1 MKKIHYLIIGLLC
14 MMAQGAWAQTSV
26 ATEDELNNAV
36 NNGGAK
42 VSVKLTA
49 DIALS
54 NYCEIPDDKEV
65 TLDLNGH
72 KLSRNLSGQTTCG
85 NILRV
90 TSDADL
96 TIKDSAGGGT
106 IKGGYDSHGGA
117 ICNYGTLTFEGG
129 TITGCTG
136 SSYGGAVYVVSGG
149 TFTMSGGTIDGCTG
163 DDGGAIYI
171 QEGGTFTMSGGSITN
186 NTCTNHSGG
195 AINNHGTCTVS
206 GGSIT
211 GNYAKN
217 YGGGIGNFDNGTLT
231 ISGGTIKDN
240 RAEIYYG
247 GGVYT
252 SKSITMSG
260 TVVIKN
266 NTVKE
271 NTNNLYLHGSNS
283 VITCAAKFEDGTSI
297 GISRDEGDY
306 NKKFTSGFTDKNGS
320 STASDFFSADISGA
334 KMTMSGGEA
343 YLSTNDG
350 VFYIE
355 RSWTGGN
362 TDGHVVSTKK
372 IATGVSSFSG
382 AENVYSGWYLISG
395 SKKYDSKRVNV
406 SGEVHFILQDGC
418 DLELTKG
425 IYIKAGSH
433 LRIYCQ
439 EGGSGKLR
447 CTGGDGDNAAIGG
460 NDGNQG
466 GKLTVHGGY
475 VKAHASSNNA
485 AGIGGGNHGDSG
497 MQAFTIFGGEVDA
510 YGQSSAAG
518 IGGGQQNNSDNHPV
532 VKIYGGK
539 VTAES
544 EDYGAGIGGGED
556 RNGCDVYIYG
566 GTVTAKGGAHGA
578 GIGGGEDGSNK
589 TTYIYGGT
597 VTAKGG
603 SQAAGIGG
611 GRNRNGGTVY
621 IYGGTTTATAGSEG
635 SGVGGGD
642 EGAGANVYI
651 YGGTITAKNVE
662 YGWAFGGGHNCNQN
676 GSVTLGDNIQVRGGG
691 TNGGLVSKDNR
702 VSYLMSSGE
711 RTAMECTHES
721 GLTYADKDESY
732 HHVTCSYCNGWDE
745 AHEKGDDAKC
755 TKCGR
760 AVPSRTLTFYES
772 KSNGKGYS
780 TTGTSYYV
788 QEETEFTFPECTT
801 VPSGKLFMGWE
812 QCESAPS
819 SITSDSGE
827 GLIKPG
833 TTITLELFSTDRN
846 YYARYM
852 NGVFSGG
859 SGSEADPFQLSTAD
873 DINELLKAINN
884 KGYDFKD
891 FYLAMTADIDM
902 SGESFTT
909 IGTDD
914 VNFNGNFDG
923 QGHTIKGIAINKKS
937 DYQGLFGYIGAN
949 GTVQNLT
956 LDESSIKGASQT
968 GTIAG
973 RSQGTVKN
981 CHVTSGVTVEAYGT
995 DADGNKTSY
1004 IAGIVGYNKGTI
1016 EGCTSEATV
1025 SASSSYRVAGI
1036 AGYGGG
1042 TIKNDLFLGS
1052 SISGSK
1058 YVGAIVGQDYS
1069 TSMTSCYYAA
1079 TNGLPKAAGTSSS
1092 SKDKNGAKAGYSVSS
1107 GTEGLTLSYG
1117 ETTAA
1122 YDYDGIKAYS
1132 FGLLYG
1138 DKLYAASGA
1147 SVNFNVGVP
1156 DGKMAANVTASAGT
1170 LVANEDES
1178 YTLVMTSSDA
1188 VITAEMEDMSLVSFT
1203 DGVDNTV
1210 VLATFDGETVNVEY
1224 DRELTTG
1231 ENGES
1236 TAYTVCIPYDY
1247 DAEEYT
1253 AEEDD
1258 EDEDDDAATARR
1270 IRKAPEYDAVIKV
1283 FTLAAVDK
1291 EKQQFI
1297 FTDAP
1302 AFMPAGSPVVIVVY
1316 QGSIWLNADG
1326 VILNG
1331 MAGEGQPV
1339 YPSYEDF
1346 LNQGEDILGYWK
1358 GSFETF
1364 RAFFEA
1370 LETTEVGTYKA
1381 MYQPEDGEL
1390 QEFPAEIFADP
1401 IIIDG
1406 ETVGISDATRLNDKG
1421 QMINDKWFDLQG
1433 RKLSAPAA
1441 KGVYIKDG
1449 RKFVKP

>member
-14 MMAQGAWAQTSV
+14 MMAQGAWAQTNV

-36 NNGGAK
+36 QTDGANI
-42 VSVKLTA
+42 KLTA

-54 NYCEIPDDKEV
+54 NYLGIGDGDELEPSV
-65 TLDLNGH
+65 TIDLNGYT
-72 KLSRNLSGQTTCG
+72 LSRSLSASDG
-85 NILRV
+85 NGHVIWVRTGSTLYV
-90 TSDADL
+90 MDSSGNNSGKL
-96 TIKDSAGGGT
+96 TGGWANNGGG
-106 IKGGYDSHGGA
+106 
-117 ICNYGTLTFEGG
+117 ICNYGTLYFQGG
-129 TITGCTG
+129 TITGCKA
-136 SSYGGAVYVVSGG
+136 SSTGGAIRNNGDVYFEGG
-149 TFTMSGGTIDGCTG
+149 VIDDNEGADCGGIYNAEGATLYFDGGTIQNCTSN
-163 DDGGAIYI
+163 
-171 QEGGTFTMSGGSITN
+171 SG
-186 NTCTNHSGG
+186 
-195 AINNHGTCTVS
+195 
-206 GGSIT
+206 
-211 GNYAKN
+211 
-217 YGGGIGNFDNGTLT
+217 GGGIVNYGTAEIT
-231 ISGGTIKDN
+231 GGTIKDN
-240 RAEIYYG
+240 SAKSRGGGLWNGTNATLTVSGGTITGNTSENYG
-247 GGVYT
+247 GGLFSY
-252 SKSITMSG
+252 SSFKMSG
-260 TVVIKN
+260 KVVIKN
-266 NTVKE
+266 NTV
-271 NTNNLYLHGSNS
+271 NGVTNNLYLHGGSS
-283 VITCAAKFEDGTSI
+283 VIKVIDAFTSGTSI
-297 GISRDEGDY
+297 GISRDESDY
-306 NKKFTSGFTDKNGS
+306 NKKFTSGFNSKNSGS
-320 STASDFFSADISGA
+320 VATDFFSPDVSGA
-334 KMTMSGGEA
+334 KVTTSDGEA
-343 YLSTNDG
+343 YLSTNSG
-350 VFYIE
+350 VFYID
-355 RSWTGGN
+355 RSWTGGD
-362 TDGHVVSTKK
+362 TDGHVVSTRK
-372 IATGVSSFSG
+372 IATGVGTFSG
-382 AENVYSGWYLISG
+382 AESVSKGWYLISG
-395 SKKYDSKRVNV
+395 SKKYDSKRVSV
-406 SGEVHFILQDGC
+406 TGEVHFILQDGC

-433 LRIYCQ
+433 LYIYGQ
-439 EGGSGKLR
+439 SNGTGKLR

-460 NDGNQG
+460 NDGNRG
-466 GKLTVHGGY
+466 GRLTVYGGY

-497 MQAFTIFGGEVDA
+497 MQSFTIFGGEVDA

-539 VTAES
+539 VTAKS

-662 YGWAFGGGHNCNQN
+662 YGWAFGGGHDCNQN

-732 HHVTCSYCNGWDE
+732 HRASCSYCNGFDE
-745 AHEKGDDAKC
+745 VHSKGDDSKC
-755 TKCGR
+755 PKCGR
-760 AVPSRTLTFYES
+760 GMPQRAFTFYES
-772 KSNGKGYS
+772 KSSGRGYS
-780 TTGTSYYV
+780 NNGTTYYV
-788 QEETEFTFPECTT
+788 TEDTEFTFPSCNK
-801 VPSGKLFMGWE
+801 VPTGLMFAGWE
-812 QCESAPS
+812 ESDEAPSNIKVESA
-819 SITSDSGE
+819 E
-827 GLIKPG
+827 GLIKADSV
-833 TTITLELFSTDRN
+833 ITLPLFSSDRK

-852 NGVFSGG
+852 DIAFSGG
-859 SGSEADPFQLSTAD
+859 SGSEADPFIISTTD
-873 DINELLKAINN
+873 DFSDLATAIG

-891 FYLAMTADIDM
+891 FYIALTDDLDF
-902 SGESFTT
+902 SDKTFTP
-909 IGTDD
+909 IGTEN

-923 QGHTIKGIAINKKS
+923 QGHTIKGISLSNS
-937 DYQGLFGYIGAN
+937 NSYQGIFGYMDAN
-949 GTVQNLT
+949 GIIQNLT
-956 LDESSIKGASQT
+956 LDDSSIKGGSHT
-968 GTIAG
+968 GAIVG
-973 RSQGTVKN
+973 RSQGTIKN
-981 CHVTSGVTVEAYGT
+981 CHVTNSVTVG
-995 DADGNKTSY
+995 GNGSVSY
-1004 IAGIVGYNKGTI
+1004 IGGIVGYSKGTI

-1025 SASSSYRVAGI
+1025 GSKNNTKVGGI
-1036 AGYGGG
+1036 AGYGGN
-1042 TIKNDLFLGS
+1042 TIQNNLFLGS

-1079 TNGLPKAAGTSSS
+1079 ANGLPKAAGTSSS

-1147 SVNFNVGVP
+1147 SVNFNAGAP
-1156 DGKMAANVTASAGT
+1156 EGKTAANVTASAGT

-1188 VITAEMEDMSLVSFT
+1188 VITAELEEVSLVSFT
-1203 DGVDNTV
+1203 DGVDNTI
-1210 VLATFDGETVNVEY
+1210 VLAAFDGEMVDVEY

-1236 TAYTVCIPYDY
+1236 TAYTVCIPYDF

-1258 EDEDDDAATARR
+1258 EDDEDAATARR

-1302 AFMPAGSPVVIVVY
+1302 AYMPAGSPVVIVVY
-1316 QGSIWLNADG
+1316 EGSIWLNAEG
-1326 VILNG
+1326 VILNSL
-1331 MAGEGQPV
+1331 AGEGQPV
-1339 YPSYEDF
+1339 YPSYEDY
-1346 LNQGEDILGYWK
+1346 LNQSEDVLGYWK

-1390 QEFPAEIFADP
+1390 QDFPAERFADP

-1406 ETVGISDATRLNDKG
+1406 EAVGISDATRQGEMAND
-1421 QMINDKWFDLQG
+1421 NWFDLQG
-1433 RKLSAPAA
+1433 RKLSTPAA

-1449 RKFVKP
+1449 RKIVKP